1 VQDDRFGPPRVHASV
16 SVGGGLGGYVGR
28 DVQELQGMN
37 AMDQPAT
44 KRVRRRELER
54 AFAHLAELGASADL
68 AGITDPL
75 QQFVTIIRTLMPR
88 YGHVGPPENFGDVTF
103 APLAAGGVAA
113 EWVIPQDADPDHRIV
128 YIHGGGWV
136 GGCPH
141 DYRAM
146 TATLARLARASVL
159 AVDYRLAPEH
169 HFPSGLEDCA
179 NAFRWAALNRPDG
192 GGRTEAAAGRLSLVG
207 DSAGGNLA
215 AATCLELAA
224 NNERLPDRLVL
235 IAGTLDNLPP
245 PDRAGIDDPIATAES
260 LAAATVAYLGSDG
273 NPSEYR
279 VSPVYAP
286 RDLLA
291 KFPSTLLQASAIEA
305 LIYDTRKFAIR
316 LEDAGV
322 RTNLSVWPELP
333 HVWHAFLGLFPE
345 AMEALQEIADFVNR

>member
-1 VQDDRFGPPRVHASV
+1 MST
-16 SVGGGLGGYVGR
+16 
-28 DVQELQGMN
+28 
-37 AMDQPAT
+37 MDQSPT
-44 KRVRRRELER
+44 KRIRRSELER

-68 AGITDPL
+68 GGITDPL
-75 QQFVTIIRTLMPR
+75 QQFVTIIRALMPR
-88 YGHVGPPENFGDVTF
+88 YGDVGPAQSLDGVEFVPIS
-103 APLAAGGVAA
+103 AGGVAG
-113 EWVIPQDADPDHRIV
+113 EWVTPQNADPENRIV

-136 GGCPH
+136 GGRPH

-146 TATLARLARASVL
+146 IATLARLARASVL

-169 HFPSGLEDCA
+169 RFPSGLEDCV
-179 NAFRWAALNRPDG
+179 NAVRWATLNGPDS
-192 GGRTEAAAGRLSLVG
+192 GGRKETAAGRLSLIG

-224 NNERLPDRLVL
+224 KNERVPDRLVL

-260 LAAATVAYLGSDG
+260 LAAATAAYLGSGG
-273 NPSEYR
+273 NSSDYR

-286 RDLLA
+286 HDLLA
-291 KFPSTLLQASAIEA
+291 KFPPTLLQASAIEA
-305 LIYDTRKFAIR
+305 LIHDTRKFATR

-345 AMEALQEIADFVNR
+345 AMEALQEIADFVDR

>member
-1 VQDDRFGPPRVHASV
+1 VHASV
-16 SVGGGLGGYVGR
+16 SVGGGLGGYIAR
-28 DVQELQGMN
+28 DLRKLHGMS
-37 AMDQPAT
+37 AMDQSAT
-44 KRVRRRELER
+44 TRVRRPELER

-75 QQFVTIIRTLMPR
+75 QQFVTIIRT
-88 YGHVGPPENFGDVTF
+88 
-103 APLAAGGVAA
+103 A
-113 EWVIPQDADPDHRIV
+113 EWVTPQDADPGHRIV

-159 AVDYRLAPEH
+159 VVDYRLAPEH

-179 NAFRWAALNRPDG
+179 NAFRWAALNGPDS
-192 GGRTEAAAGRLSLVG
+192 GGRKEAAARRLSLVG

-215 AATCLELAA
+215 AATCLKLAA

-260 LAAATVAYLGSDG
+260 LAAATVAYLGSGG
-273 NPSEYR
+273 NPSDYH

-286 RDLLA
+286 RDLLT
-291 KFPSTLLQASAIEA
+291 KFPPTLLQASAIEA
-305 LIYDTRKFAIR
+305 LIHDTRKFATC